1 MLNIGPQELIL
12 ILVVALVIVGPK
24 KLPELARAIG
34 RGMNEFRK
42 IQDEVKD
49 LVSFDLSAMADE
61 PEPADGSEEPEGS
74 EASEG
79 LHPDTPSDPVGSSS
93 PSPNGDAKHFTADLR
108 EVADPVPQPLPVVRA
123 ADRDRD
129 AEAPAP
135 ATEPD

>member
-49 LVSFDLSAMADE
+49 LVTFDLNAMTEDE
-61 PEPADGSEEPEGS
+61 PDQPDDSNQPDASDQPEATQSED
-74 EASEG
+74 AS
-79 LHPDTPSDPVGSSS
+79 
-93 PSPNGDAKHFTADLR
+93 GDASHFTADLGGGSS
-108 EVADPVPQPLPVVRA
+108 DPEPLPLPVVRA
-123 ADRDRD
+123 AERDRD
-129 AEAPAP
+129 LDAGASAP
-135 ATEPD
+135 ATDPD

>member
-49 LVSFDLSAMADE
+49 LVTFDLGVDLDDVAADPNPSESDVASAPATDE
-61 PEPADGSEEPEGS
+61 PPTVDVP
-74 EASEG
+74 
-79 LHPDTPSDPVGSSS
+79 
-93 PSPNGDAKHFTADLR
+93 HFTADLGTGP
-108 EVADPVPQPLPVVRA
+108 EPEPQPLPSVKA
-123 ADRDRD
+123 AERD
-129 AEAPAP
+129 A
-135 ATEPD
+135 ATDLAAGTDDASSSAAG